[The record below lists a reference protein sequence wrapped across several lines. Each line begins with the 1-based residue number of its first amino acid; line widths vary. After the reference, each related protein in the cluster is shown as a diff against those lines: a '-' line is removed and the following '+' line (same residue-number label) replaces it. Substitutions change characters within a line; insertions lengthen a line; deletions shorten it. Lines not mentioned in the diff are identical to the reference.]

1 MFKFVPLAI
10 LAVTAVPAVA
20 QTPVPVAAQTQAAPQ
35 AKQDPLDKIVCR
47 YEETIGSR
55 LKSHKV
61 CATVR
66 EWREQ
71 QEENQDAVQRM
82 QQNKHMDVSQ

>member
-1 MFKFVPLAI
+1 MLKFVPLAV
-10 LAVTAVPAVA
+10 LAVAATPSVA
-20 QTPVPVAAQTQAAPQ
+20 QTAAPPVQTQAAAP
-35 AKQDPLDKIVCR
+35 AKPDPLDKIVCR

-71 QEENQDAVQRM
+71 QEDNQDAVQRM
-82 QQNKHMDVSQ
+82 QQNKHMDPAQ

>member
-1 MFKFVPLAI
+1 MLKFVPLAI
-10 LAVTAVPAVA
+10 VAATAVPAVA
-20 QTPVPVAAQTQAAPQ
+20 QTTAPAAQTQAAAP

-82 QQNKHMDVSQ
+82 QQNKHMDPTQ